1 MLPKLKEKETKKD
14 KDKEARDAVLKIKP
28 VQKQTRAGQ
37 RTRFKAIVAVGDSE
51 GHVGL
56 ATKTSKEVATAIR
69 GAIVKAKLSIIPV
82 RLGFWETRSENHIL
96 SHARLFTAKIVTI

>member
-1 MLPKLKEKETKKD
+1 MSIDCSQNSRTRIKKD
-14 KDKEARDAVLKIKP
+14 KDKDATDAVLKIKP

-56 ATKTSKEVATAIR
+56 ATKQQR
-69 GAIVKAKLSIIPV
+69 HRRKLQPQFAEQ
-82 RLGFWETRSENHIL
+82 L
-96 SHARLFTAKIVTI
+96 

>member
-82 RLGFWETRSENHIL
+82 RLGYWGN
-96 SHARLFTAKIVTI
+96 KIGKPHTVPCKVVYS